1 MMFPHEANMHLQV
14 ICDSLLDKPIFGQAH
29 VKPMSNPVYFKFL
42 VVKQTQVKI

>member
-14 ICDSLLDKPIFGQAH
+14 ICDSLLDISQYL
-29 VKPMSNPVYFKFL
+29 VKPTSNPVYFKFL